1 MIYDTI
7 CHGCATSLGWTPVT
21 MTDSRTG
28 EQIPRPV
35 GMWEGKCDAC
45 GLVKGV
51 CASRDYDKPGMRRL
65 TGREALEALYMAK
78 LDSESPPGEEEIE
91 DEPMERTINY
101 QVDLRM
107 VVGLA
112 FDEGDATPD
121 DPARIREL
129 LAENIADILT
139 NVMDVKDV
147 QELITGVQA
156 IEDSSNP
163 AVPAKYVSVWD
174 DSGEIETDCMYDPV
188 TKRAYDIQSSE
199 LSPEGECVDEFV
211 RLADGTELRDHSH
224 GVTFDY

>member
-7 CHGCATSLGWTPVT
+7 CHECATSLGWTPVT

-65 TGREALEALYMAK
+65 TGREALEALFIAQ
-78 LDSESPPGEEEIE
+78 LRDSQPPPGEEEIE
-91 DEPMERTINY
+91 ETSMERTINY

-121 DPARIREL
+121 DPARIKEL

-163 AVPAKYVSVWD
+163 AVPAKYVSFWD
-174 DSGEIETDCMYDPV
+174 DAGEIETDCLYNPASKEV
-188 TKRAYDIQSSE
+188 SDIQKSDVE
-199 LSPEGECVDEFV
+199 AEGLCLYEWV
-211 RLADGTELRDHSH
+211 RLADGTEIRDFW
-224 GVTFDY
+224 VKD